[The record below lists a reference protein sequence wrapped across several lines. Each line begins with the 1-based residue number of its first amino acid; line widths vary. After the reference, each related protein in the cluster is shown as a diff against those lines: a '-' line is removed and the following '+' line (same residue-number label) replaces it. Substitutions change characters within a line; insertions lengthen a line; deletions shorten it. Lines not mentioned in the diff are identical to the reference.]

1 MIDFEDVRRRYWRDQ
16 RGNRDAE
23 IPVRGG
29 DFIERDGGRNAVL
42 FDVDRKMVA
51 AYAVVGDRLRAAKA
65 GEFVRAASTSKQS
78 GKFRLLANCRDVTS
92 TKSGAKVGIVGPASA
107 LKK

>member
-1 MIDFEDVRRRYWRDQ
+1 MIDFDDVHRRYWRDQ

-29 DFIERDGGRNAVL
+29 DFIERDGQRYAVL

-51 AYAVVGDRLRAAKA
+51 AYAEGHRNVLNGLGAEIDAKSKSRLGVAAPLQPQPVEGGGDA
-65 GEFVRAASTSKQS
+65 
-78 GKFRLLANCRDVTS
+78 DP
-92 TKSGAKVGIVGPASA
+92 KVS
-107 LKK
+107 